1 MQQATGAA
9 AATATVEDLAT
20 TAAPP
25 RKTTTFGVVTKAR
38 HRVSN
43 ELIAIKR
50 HHSSNNGDL
59 LTSDLCLLMELT
71 GETTLRSNLRHR
83 RRRHRRPLLSEA
95 TVRAAMWQLLTC
107 ARTMHE
113 RGVVHRDIKPGN
125 VVVGEDHRS
134 LKLCDLGLAMD
145 TTSGRPL
152 FETNVGDD
160 DDGEVG
166 QLWAIYEV
174 HDGGGLREMFHE
186 EVLSKE
192 GFEVLSG
199 LLAFESGDRLTAD
212 ASLGMP
218 WFDKVGALALPK
230 EEVVV
235 PVVAAA
241 PVAAVVPEKKKRRLA
256 GVVQPPLPKKTAKV
270 F

>member
-1 MQQATGAA
+1 
-9 AATATVEDLAT
+9 
-20 TAAPP
+20 
-25 RKTTTFGVVTKAR
+25 
-38 HRVSN
+38 
-43 ELIAIKR
+43 
-50 HHSSNNGDL
+50 
-59 LTSDLCLLMELT
+59 MELT

-145 TTSGRPL
+145 TTSSESPPPHSKRAGTLAYMAPCVLLGKGDCNARVDAWSLGCVMAELVRGRPL